1 MAFHEIGRGRKAMVK
16 FRTIMN
22 VPLPINKDNF
32 DNINDNKLYD
42 AYIWVE
48 LLKVWK
54 ELHLKLGKLLTEAV
68 KMMI

>member
-16 FRTIMN
+16 FGTIMN

-42 AYIWVE
+42 AYI
-48 LLKVWK
+48 
-54 ELHLKLGKLLTEAV
+54 
-68 KMMI
+68 